1 MELSDSNDSK
11 PETRSPLGIDLNEIP
26 SSSFAET
33 LPDSAEPDSF
43 SIVRAIHENPDPAPG
58 EAAGVPV
65 GNEGEQCGACGLP
78 AAMAGAGRVVVCD
91 GCERGFHLACS
102 GVSGSFSAGEEW
114 VCGVCVGRGVRS
126 KRWPLGFKA
135 KKRILDINASPP
147 SDGDGEGEEMQ
158 ELMRQHMP
166 GDNSFV
172 GNGLGA
178 PLTYM
183 NSLYNGFGAQKAPRI
198 VTHAVKMGFE
208 DIVHCM
214 RTRDRSFDE
223 IDLDSPL
230 RMLRNSNN
238 TAIRFPTRT
247 PSDIFLQALREFVS
261 ERHGVLEEGWRVEL
275 KPSMSGCDLFAVY
288 YSPDG
293 KTFGSVAEVASYL
306 GLMSNYNPM
315 DAEIKCEGASHQERL
330 HMPRKRKSARFS
342 IASGF
347 PENKGSL
354 ISGYYK
360 EFPRDGQIVEKHAK
374 KSCIMEVTEALQD
387 DKSNSGSEQINDGF
401 PVQFED
407 FFVLSL
413 GVVDKRPSYHDASL
427 IFPPGY
433 RSCWHD
439 KTTGSL
445 FVCEVLDGGDSGPI
459 FKIRRC
465 SCSAL
470 PLPIGSTVLF
480 WPKIEQTSSQ
490 NNDGDANYCN
500 NKEFGDDGSIQ
511 SILTD
516 PCPPTENDILTCLK
530 SILKETCV
538 VQHIDK
544 SQLEAGLMCE
554 KSGDMLTD
562 EIGEISVEGHSLS
575 DAWRTIS
582 QKFIDVCS
590 EISKRKGA
598 LKFSC
603 KHAGK
608 EMGSSNWDLMD
619 GKYKETLTPLAK
631 FCGFPVSLSLPSEY
645 QANELETWA
654 EELTKWLEQDRFGLD
669 AEFVQEIIEELPGV
683 EACSQYE
690 YLRKRSSY
698 SGSSTIRN
706 GLLKIKTP
714 DGLECEG
721 EKGLEGLFGNSKK
734 PRSADNRG
742 PPAGKPLCLRLP
754 SELLGDFQQVW
765 ELLWRFGEVMGLQ
778 ETFLANELE
787 EELINPWSNQSN
799 FFHKFGC
806 ENQGTDVLSLSRID
820 SMGEKNVSPSGDS
833 CMENSTENPHSFI
846 QMETGEMMGADQARL
861 APPSYRRC
869 FGVTLT
875 KVHSSLLGVLIGELQ
890 SKVAAL
896 VHPNF
901 DSGESKSKR
910 GRKKDLDSTAPAKKV
925 KLSVLP
931 INELTWPELARRYM
945 LSFLSMDGNLD
956 SAEIASRESVKVFR
970 CLQGDGGVLCGS
982 LTGVA
987 GMEADALLLAEA
999 TKRIFGS
1006 LNRRSDVLTV
1016 EDEGPDQNVSCEK
1029 NFVNGG
1035 DIPEWAKLLE
1045 PVRKLP
1051 TNVGTRIRKCVY
1063 EALDKD
1069 PPEWAKKKLEHSIS
1083 KQVYKGNASGPTKKA
1098 VLSVLADVQNEC
1110 QTQKSEKGTSKK
1122 KIVLSVSDIIMKK
1135 CRIIL
1140 RRAAAADDS
1149 KVFCNLL
1156 GRKLMNSSDN
1166 GDEGLLGSPAL
1177 VSRPLDFRT
1186 IDLRL
1191 AVGAYGGSHETFLED
1206 VRELWSNV
1214 RSAFTD
1220 QPDLVDLAESLS
1232 QNFESLYEEEVLIL
1246 VQKLVEYAKLENL
1259 NAEIKKEISNILAST
1274 SDIPKAPWDE
1284 GVCKVCGIDKDD
1296 DSVLLCDTCD
1306 AEYHTYCLNPPL
1318 ARIPEGNWY
1327 CPACV
1332 SKRMGQD
1339 ALQPSH
1345 VIIRR
1350 RGKKYQGEVTRGYLE
1365 ALAHLAAVMEEKEY
1379 WQFSVD
1385 ERASLL
1391 KFLCD
1396 ELLNS
1401 ALIRQHLERCAETT
1415 FELHQKLRSSYAE
1428 WKNLKS
1434 KEDSVAARAAKF
1446 DTSMTITVGD
1456 CVKDDGDQLPSD
1468 GEEGAD
1474 LNGSNK
1480 YASGPRTEK
1489 SFTSNGQCFNPMDT
1503 EAQLNGEQA
1512 ITDVSKVLS
1521 EKSDISFRRTELPV
1535 SNPLPQEIDDSR
1547 KETNF
1552 HGKLEESKGMD
1563 VASPPSPSD
1572 SIGQCQSSDAT
1583 RLHAAKQVPSVAENE
1598 SQSHHLE
1605 LNTIKSDI
1613 QHLQDV
1619 ITSLESQLLKLSIRK
1634 EFLGS
1639 DSSGRLY
1646 WISAMPGGYPQV
1658 IVDGSLVL
1666 HKRRNFLGD
1675 EVQRHCTLVNCNFT
1689 SSTIDTGIKAQ
1700 GSKASCPFVYNAKD
1714 SISVGSPW
1722 VTYQSD
1728 AEIEGLI
1735 NWLNDNDPKEKE
1747 LKEAICQKLKFQN
1760 YQKMRKQVQDE
1771 SQATFSVSDVS
1782 DKASVPSFLVTKAGM
1797 LLEKKYGPC
1806 IESEITESV
1815 KKQGKKAK
1823 VITEDKMYRCKCLEP
1838 VWPSRN
1844 HCISCHKTFFT
1855 DVDFEDH
1862 NDGKCTLDPP
1872 ANDKGKSVGDSSK
1885 RKWDMKSDGNRVGC
1899 TDMEIDE
1906 NSGGGHSEMSS
1917 RLIKFQTD
1925 GVVCPYDFEEISSKF
1940 VTRGSNEELVREIG
1954 LIGSDGVPSFVS
1966 SVPHLFDDPTL
1977 MPVPPHQE
1985 IEDLGDE
1992 AKAAKKPSFLQGDGS
2007 FKRSL
2012 VNEVKVQK
2020 SKRPALRCLEQR
2032 DRISPADK
2040 YSPELGNGRCCVVPQ
2055 SSLRPLVGKVS
2066 QLLRQLKIN
2075 LLDMDAA
2082 LSEEALRPS
2091 KAFMERRWAWR
2102 SFVKSAETIY
2112 EMVQSTIAF
2121 EDMIKTEYLR
2131 NEWWYWSSLSA
2142 AAKVSTMSSLA
2153 LRIYSLDAVIFYEKS
2168 SVFHSIDNLKPSSI
2182 PGTSVDHG
2190 VKCNSPPWHIKTD
2203 SNGLEALS
2211 VAAIRLIFYAHFRSS
2226 AIDNYDNNVGINKP
2240 MGTTTLR

>member
-1 MELSDSNDSK
+1 MN
-11 PETRSPLGIDLNEIP
+11 G
-26 SSSFAET
+26 
-33 LPDSAEPDSF
+33 
-43 SIVRAIHENPDPAPG
+43 G
-58 EAAGVPV
+58 
-65 GNEGEQCGACGLP
+65 
-78 AAMAGAGRVVVCD
+78 GRVVVCD

-102 GVSGSFSAGEEW
+102 GASGSFSAGEEW
-114 VCGVCVGRGVRS
+114 VCGVCVDRGVRS
-126 KRWPLGFKA
+126 KRWTLGFQA
-135 KKRILDINASPP
+135 KKRVLDINASPP
-147 SDGDGEGEEMQ
+147 SDGDGEGDEMH

-172 GNGLGA
+172 GKGLGA

-183 NSLYNGFGAQKAPRI
+183 NSLFSGNGFGSQKAPRI

-208 DIVHCM
+208 DIMHHM

-223 IDLDSPL
+223 VDLDSPL

-238 TAIRFPTRT
+238 TAIRFPTRN
-247 PSDIFLQALREFVS
+247 PSDVFLQALREFVS

-275 KPSMSGCDLFAVY
+275 KHSMSGCDLYAVY
-288 YSPDG
+288 CAPDG

-306 GLMSNYNPM
+306 GLVSSYNPM
-315 DAEIKCEGASHQERL
+315 DAEIKHEGGSHQERL
-330 HMPRKRKSARFS
+330 NLPRKRKSTRFKIS
-342 IASGF
+342 GGF

-360 EFPRDGQIVEKHAK
+360 EFPCDGQTAERHSN
-374 KSCIMEVTEALQD
+374 KSGIMKISEAMQD
-387 DKSNSGSEQINDGF
+387 DKSCSGSEQINDGL

-413 GVVDKRPSYHDASL
+413 GVVDTRPSYHDASL
-427 IFPPGY
+427 IFPIGY
-433 RSCWHD
+433 KSCWHD
-439 KTTGSL
+439 KITGSL
-445 FVCEVLDGGDSGPI
+445 FTCEVLDGGDSGPI

-465 SCSAL
+465 PCSAL

-480 WPKIEQTSSQ
+480 LPKIDSSH
-490 NNDGDANYCN
+490 NNEGDASYCN
-500 NKEFGDDGSIQ
+500 NKEFDDDDNIQ
-511 SILTD
+511 RILTD
-516 PCPPTENDILTCLK
+516 PFPPIENDILTCLK
-530 SILKETCV
+530 SSLKETYD
-538 VQHIDK
+538 VQNIDK
-544 SQLEAGLMCE
+544 PQLEAGLMCE
-554 KSGDMLTD
+554 KSGDKLID
-562 EIGEISVEGHSLS
+562 EIGEISVEEHSFS
-575 DAWRTIS
+575 DAWRIIS
-582 QKFIDVCS
+582 QKFIDACS
-590 EISKRKGA
+590 AISKSKGA

-603 KHAGK
+603 KHAGQ
-608 EMGSSNWDLMD
+608 ETGSSYWDMMD
-619 GKYKETLTPLAK
+619 GKYKKTLTPLAK
-631 FCGFPVSLSLPSEY
+631 FCGFPVSLSLPFEY
-645 QANELETWA
+645 QANELLETGT
-654 EELTKWLEQDRFGLD
+654 EELTKWMEQDRFGLD

-683 EACSQYE
+683 EACSRYE
-690 YLRKRSSY
+690 SLRKRSSY
-698 SGSSTIRN
+698 SGSLTIRN
-706 GLLKIKTP
+706 GFLKIKTP

-721 EKGLEGLFGNSKK
+721 EKGLDGLFGKSKK
-734 PRSADNRG
+734 PRLVDDRG
-742 PPAGKPLCLRLP
+742 LPAGKPLCLRLP
-754 SELLGDFQQVW
+754 PELLGDFHQVW
-765 ELLWRFGEVMGLQ
+765 ELLWRFGEAMGLQ

-787 EELINPWSNQSN
+787 EELINPWSNHSN
-799 FFHKFGC
+799 FFHKFCC
-806 ENQGTDVLSLSRID
+806 ENQGSDVLSLSRID
-820 SMGEKNVSPSGDS
+820 SMGEKNVSPSS
-833 CMENSTENPHSFI
+833 CMENSTENANQFI
-846 QMETGEMMGADQARL
+846 QMETGEMMEADQARL
-861 APPSYRRC
+861 APLSYIYRRC

-875 KVHSSLLGVLIGELQ
+875 KVHSSLLAVLIGELQ

-896 VHPNF
+896 VDPNF

-910 GRKKDLDSTAPAKKV
+910 GRKKDLDSTDPSKKV

-956 SAEIASRESVKVFR
+956 SAEITARESAKVFR

-1006 LNRRSDVLTV
+1006 LNRQSDVLSV
-1016 EDEGPDQNVSCEK
+1016 EDEGAGQNVACEK

-1045 PVRKLP
+1045 PVKKLP

-1063 EALDKD
+1063 EALEKD
-1069 PPEWAKKKLEHSIS
+1069 PPEWAKEKLRHSIS
-1083 KQVYKGNASGPTKKA
+1083 KEVYKGNASGPTKKA

-1110 QTQKSEKGTSKK
+1110 LMQKSEKETSKK
-1122 KIVLSVSDIIMKK
+1122 KTVLTVSDIIMKQ

-1149 KVFCNLL
+1149 RVFCNLL

-1166 GDEGLLGSPAL
+1166 DNEGLLGPPAM

-1191 AVGAYGGSHETFLED
+1191 AVGAYGGSHEAFLED
-1206 VRELWSNV
+1206 FRELWSNV

-1232 QNFESLYEEEVLIL
+1232 QNFESLYEEEVLVL
-1246 VQKLVEYAKLENL
+1246 VQKFAEYAKLDCL
-1259 NAEIKKEISNILAST
+1259 NAETKEEINNILAST

-1332 SKRMGQD
+1332 GMRMVQD

-1350 RGKKYQGEVTRGYLE
+1350 RGKRFPGEVTCGYLE

-1385 ERASLL
+1385 ERTFLL

-1415 FELHQKLRSSYAE
+1415 FELHQKLRSAYAE

-1434 KEDSVAARAAKF
+1434 KEDFVAARAAKF
-1446 DTSMTITVGD
+1446 ETSVINADGD
-1456 CVKDDGDQLPSD
+1456 GVKDDDDRLPSD
-1468 GEEGAD
+1468 GEEGGAD

-1480 YASGPRTEK
+1480 YASCTRMEE

-1503 EAQLNGEQA
+1503 EAQLKGEQA
-1512 ITDVSKVLS
+1512 IVDVSKVLS
-1521 EKSDISFRRTELPV
+1521 DKSDKYSRTSELPV
-1535 SNPLPQEIDDSR
+1535 SNPFPQEIDDSR

-1552 HGKLEESKGMD
+1552 HGKLEESKGRD
-1563 VASPPSPSD
+1563 VASPSSPSNCN
-1572 SIGQCQSSDAT
+1572 GPCQSSDAT
-1583 RLHAAKQVPSVAENE
+1583 SLHATKQVSSVAENE
-1598 SQSHHLE
+1598 SQSHHFE

-1613 QHLQDV
+1613 QHLQDL
-1619 ITSLESQLLKLSIRK
+1619 ITGLESQLLKLSIRK
-1634 EFLGS
+1634 EVLGT

-1646 WISAMPGGYPQV
+1646 WISAMPGGYHQV

-1666 HKRRNFLGD
+1666 HKRRNFLGN
-1675 EVQRHCTLVNCNFT
+1675 EVWRHSTSVNWNFT
-1689 SSTIDTGIKAQ
+1689 PATRDTGIEAQ

-1714 SISVGSPW
+1714 AISVGPTW
-1722 VTYQSD
+1722 YTYQSD
-1728 AEIEGLI
+1728 AEIGGLI

-1760 YQKMRKQVQDE
+1760 HEKMRKEVHDE
-1771 SQATFSVSDVS
+1771 CPAAFSLSDIS
-1782 DKASVPSFLVTKAGM
+1782 DKASVPCFLVYKAAM

-1806 IESEITESV
+1806 LESEITESV
-1815 KKQGKKAK
+1815 KKHGKKAE
-1823 VITEDKMYRCKCLEP
+1823 VIIEDKVYRCKCLEP

-1844 HCISCHKTFFT
+1844 HCVSCHKTFFT

-1872 ANDKGKSVGDSSK
+1872 ANDKGKSVSDPLK
-1885 RKWDMKSDGNRVGC
+1885 RKGHMKSDGYQVGC
-1899 TDMEIDE
+1899 TVDMEIDE
-1906 NSGGGHSEMSS
+1906 NSKTGHLETSS

-1925 GVVCPYDFEEISSKF
+1925 GVVCPYDFEEISTKF
-1940 VTRGSNEELVREIG
+1940 VTRDSNKELVQEIG
-1954 LIGSDGVPSFVS
+1954 LISSDGVLSFVS
-1966 SVPHLFDDPTL
+1966 SVPHFVGDPTL
-1977 MPVPPHQE
+1977 SFVPPHQE
-1985 IEDLGDE
+1985 VEGLGDE
-1992 AKAAKKPSFLQGDGS
+1992 VKAAKRPGLSLVNWSVGNGVKEGFSDGS
-2007 FKRSL
+2007 FKRS
-2012 VNEVKVQK
+2012 VSNEIKVQK
-2020 SKRPALRCLEQR
+2020 NKRPALRCSEQR

-2040 YSPELGNGRCCVVPQ
+2040 YSLEMGNGRRCVVPQ

-2066 QLLRQLKIN
+2066 QLLRQLKIT

-2082 LSEEALRPS
+2082 ISEEALRPS
-2091 KAFMERRWAWR
+2091 KACMERRWAWR

-2112 EMVQSTIAF
+2112 EMVQATIAF
-2121 EDMIKTEYLR
+2121 EDMIKTDYLR

-2153 LRIYSLDAVIFYEKS
+2153 LRIYSLDAVIVYEKS
-2168 SVFHSIDNLKPSSI
+2168 PEFHSIDNLKPSSI
-2182 PGTSVDHG
+2182 PGSKLLSNSDLPE
-2190 VKCNSPPWHIKTD
+2190 KCKVSRKAGKKRKEPE
-2203 SNGLEALS
+2203 G
-2211 VAAIRLIFYAHFRSS
+2211 
-2226 AIDNYDNNVGINKP
+2226 
-2240 MGTTTLR
+2240 

>member
-1 MELSDSNDSK
+1 MELTDSNDSK
-11 PETRSPLGIDLNEIP
+11 PDTRSPLGIDLNEIP
-26 SSSFAET
+26 SSSFTET
-33 LPDSAEPDSF
+33 LPESAEPDSF
-43 SIVRAIHENPDPAPG
+43 SVVRAIHENPDPALG
-58 EAAGVPV
+58 EPAGVPI
-65 GNEGEQCGACGLP
+65 GNEREQCGACGLP
-78 AAMAGAGRVVVCD
+78 EAMAGGGRVVVCD

-102 GVSGSFSAGEEW
+102 GASGSFSAGEEW

-135 KKRILDINASPP
+135 KKRVLDINASPP
-147 SDGDGEGEEMQ
+147 SDGDGEGDEMQ
-158 ELMRQHMP
+158 ELTRQHMR

-172 GNGLGA
+172 GKGLGA

-183 NSLYNGFGAQKAPRI
+183 NSLFSDNGFGSQKAPRI

-208 DIVHCM
+208 DIMHRM
-214 RTRDRSFDE
+214 QTRDRSFDD

-238 TAIRFPTRT
+238 TAIRFPTRN
-247 PSDIFLQALREFVS
+247 PSDVFLQALREFVS

-275 KPSMSGCDLFAVY
+275 KHSMSGCDLYAVY
-288 YSPDG
+288 CAPDG

-306 GLMSNYNPM
+306 GLVSSYNPM
-315 DAEIKCEGASHQERL
+315 DAEIKHEGGSHRERL
-330 HMPRKRKSARFS
+330 HLPRKRKSTRFKIS
-342 IASGF
+342 GGF

-354 ISGYYK
+354 INGYYK
-360 EFPRDGQIVEKHAK
+360 EFPCDGQILEKHVN
-374 KSCIMEVTEALQD
+374 KSCIMKITEAMQD
-387 DKSNSGSEQINDGF
+387 DKSISGSEQINDGL

-407 FFVLSL
+407 FFVLTL
-413 GVVDKRPSYHDASL
+413 GVVDTRPSYHDASL
-427 IFPPGY
+427 IFPIGY
-433 RSCWHD
+433 KSCWHD
-439 KTTGSL
+439 KITGSL
-445 FVCEVLDGGDSGPI
+445 FTCEVLDGGDSGPI

-480 WPKIEQTSSQ
+480 LPKIEQTSSH
-490 NNDGDANYCN
+490 NNEGYASYFN
-500 NKEFGDDGSIQ
+500 NKEFDDDDSIQ
-511 SILTD
+511 RILTD
-516 PCPPTENDILTCLK
+516 PCPPIENDILTCLK
-530 SILKETCV
+530 SSLKETYI
-538 VQHIDK
+538 VQRIDE
-544 SQLEAGLMCE
+544 SQHEAGLMCE
-554 KSGDMLTD
+554 KSGDKLID
-562 EIGEISVEGHSLS
+562 EIGEISVEDHSFS
-575 DAWRTIS
+575 DAWRIIS
-582 QKFIDVCS
+582 QKFIDACS

-608 EMGSSNWDLMD
+608 EIGSSYWDMMD
-619 GKYKETLTPLAK
+619 GKYKETLIPLAK
-631 FCGFPVSLSLPSEY
+631 FCGFPVSLSLPFEY
-645 QANELETWA
+645 RANELETWT
-654 EELTKWLEQDRFGLD
+654 EELTKWLEQGRFGLD

-683 EACSQYE
+683 EACSRYE
-690 YLRKRSSY
+690 SLRKRSSY
-698 SGSSTIRN
+698 SGSLTIRN
-706 GLLKIKTP
+706 GHLKIKTP
-714 DGLECEG
+714 DGLECDG
-721 EKGLEGLFGNSKK
+721 EEGLDGLFRKSKK
-734 PRSADNRG
+734 PRLVDDHG
-742 PPAGKPLCLRLP
+742 LPAGKPLSLRLP
-754 SELLGDFQQVW
+754 PELFGDFHQVW

-778 ETFLANELE
+778 EIFLANELE
-787 EELINPWSNQSN
+787 QELINPWSNHSN

-820 SMGEKNVSPSGDS
+820 SMYEKNVSPSGDS
-833 CMENSTENPHSFI
+833 CMANSTENPHPFI
-846 QMETGEMMGADQARL
+846 QMETGEMMEADQARL
-861 APPSYRRC
+861 APLSYRRC
-869 FGVTLT
+869 FGMALT
-875 KVHSSLLGVLIGELQ
+875 KVHSSLLAVLISELQ

-896 VHPNF
+896 VDPNF

-910 GRKKDLDSTAPAKKV
+910 GRKKDLDSTAPSKKV

-956 SAEIASRESVKVFR
+956 SAEITARESAKVFR

-999 TKRIFGS
+999 TKKIFGS
-1006 LNRRSDVLTV
+1006 LNRQSDVLTV
-1016 EDEGPDQNVSCEK
+1016 EDEGAGQNVACEK

-1045 PVRKLP
+1045 PVKKLP

-1063 EALDKD
+1063 EALEKD
-1069 PPEWAKKKLEHSIS
+1069 PPEWAREKLRHSIS
-1083 KQVYKGNASGPTKKA
+1083 KEVYKGNASGPTKKA

-1110 QTQKSEKGTSKK
+1110 STQKSDKETSKK
-1122 KIVLSVSDIIMKK
+1122 KIVLTVSDVIMKQ

-1166 GDEGLLGSPAL
+1166 DDEGLLGPPAM

-1206 VRELWSNV
+1206 VRELWSDV

-1220 QPDLVDLAESLS
+1220 QPDLVDSVESLS
-1232 QNFESLYEEEVLIL
+1232 QNFESLYEEEVLVL
-1246 VQKLVEYAKLENL
+1246 VQKFAEYAKLDCL
-1259 NAEIKKEISNILAST
+1259 NAETKKEINNILVST

-1332 SKRMGQD
+1332 GMRMVQD

-1350 RGKKYQGEVTRGYLE
+1350 RSKKYQGEVTRGYLE
-1365 ALAHLAAVMEEKEY
+1365 ALAHLAAMMEEKEY
-1379 WQFSVD
+1379 WQLSVD
-1385 ERASLL
+1385 ERTFLL

-1415 FELHQKLRSSYAE
+1415 FELHQKLRTAYAE

-1434 KEDSVAARAAKF
+1434 KEDFVAARAAKF
-1446 DTSMTITVGD
+1446 DTSVINANGD
-1456 CVKDDGDQLPSD
+1456 GVTDGGDRLPSAS
-1468 GEEGAD
+1468 EEGGAD

-1480 YASGPRTEK
+1480 YESGTHMEK
-1489 SFTSNGQCFNPMDT
+1489 SFTSNGQCVNPMDT
-1503 EAQLNGEQA
+1503 EARLKGEQA
-1512 ITDVSKVLS
+1512 IVDVSEVLS
-1521 EKSDISFRRTELPV
+1521 EKSDKSSRTSELPV
-1535 SNPLPQEIDDSR
+1535 SNPLAQEIDDSR
-1547 KETNF
+1547 KETDF
-1552 HGKLEESKGMD
+1552 HGKLEESKGTD
-1563 VASPPSPSD
+1563 LVSPSSPSD
-1572 SIGQCQSSDAT
+1572 CNGQCHSSDAT
-1583 RLHAAKQVPSVAENE
+1583 SLHAAKQVSSVAENE

-1613 QHLQDV
+1613 KHQQDL
-1619 ITSLESQLLKLSIRK
+1619 ITSLESQLIKLSIRK

-1646 WISAMPGGYPQV
+1646 WISAMPGGYPQI

-1666 HKRRNFLGD
+1666 HKRRNFLGN
-1675 EVQRHCTLVNCNFT
+1675 EAQRHSTSVNLNFT
-1689 SSTIDTGIKAQ
+1689 SATRDTSIKAQ

-1714 SISVGSPW
+1714 AISVGPSW

-1728 AEIEGLI
+1728 PEIERLI

-1760 YQKMRKQVQDE
+1760 YQKMRKEVQDE
-1771 SQATFSVSDVS
+1771 CQAAFSLSNIS
-1782 DKASVPSFLVTKAGM
+1782 DKASVPSFLVTKAAM
-1797 LLEKKYGPC
+1797 SLEKKYGPC
-1806 IESEITESV
+1806 LESEITESV
-1815 KKQGKKAK
+1815 KKHGKKAE
-1823 VITEDKMYRCKCLEP
+1823 VIIEDKVYRCKCLEP

-1844 HCISCHKTFFT
+1844 HCISCHKTFLT
-1855 DVDFEDH
+1855 DVDFKDH

-1872 ANDKGKSVGDSSK
+1872 ANDKGKSVSDSVK
-1885 RKWDMKSDGNRVGC
+1885 GKGDMKSDANRVGC
-1899 TDMEIDE
+1899 TVDMEIDE
-1906 NSGGGHSEMSS
+1906 NSKGGHSEMSS
-1917 RLIKFQTD
+1917 RLTKFQTD
-1925 GVVCPYDFEEISSKF
+1925 GVVCPYDFEEISTKF
-1940 VTRGSNEELVREIG
+1940 VTRDSNKELVQEIG
-1954 LIGSDGVPSFVS
+1954 LISSDGVPSFVS
-1966 SVPHLFDDPTL
+1966 SVPHFVGDPSL
-1977 MPVPPHQE
+1977 LIVLPHQE
-1985 IEDLGDE
+1985 IEGLGDE
-1992 AKAAKKPSFLQGDGS
+1992 VKAAKRPGLSLGNWSVGNGVKEGFSDGS
-2007 FKRSL
+2007 FKRSAA
-2012 VNEVKVQK
+2012 NDIKAQK
-2020 SKRPALRCLEQR
+2020 NRRPALRCSEQR
-2032 DRISPADK
+2032 DRISLAGK
-2040 YSPELGNGRCCVVPQ
+2040 YSPELGKGRCCVVPQ
-2055 SSLRPLVGKVS
+2055 SSLRPVVGKIS

-2091 KAFMERRWAWR
+2091 KACMERRWAWR

-2112 EMVQSTIAF
+2112 EMVQATIAF

-2153 LRIYSLDAVIFYEKS
+2153 LRIYSLDAIIVYEKS
-2168 SVFHSIDNLKPSSI
+2168 SEFLLIDHLKPSSI
-2182 PGTSVDHG
+2182 PGPKLLS
-2190 VKCNSPPWHIKTD
+2190 NSDLPEKSKVSRKT
-2203 SNGLEALS
+2203 GKKRKEPE
-2211 VAAIRLIFYAHFRSS
+2211 
-2226 AIDNYDNNVGINKP
+2226 G
-2240 MGTTTLR
+2240 

>member
-1 MELSDSNDSK
+1 MELTDSNDSK

-26 SSSFAET
+26 SSSFTET
-33 LPDSAEPDSF
+33 LPDTAEPDSF
-43 SIVRAIHENPDPAPG
+43 SIVRAIHENPDPALG

-65 GNEGEQCGACGLP
+65 GNEGEQCGACGLS
-78 AAMAGAGRVVVCD
+78 AAISGGGGRVVVCD
-91 GCERGFHLACS
+91 GCERGFHLSCS
-102 GVSGSFSAGEEW
+102 GVSGMLSPGEEW
-114 VCGVCVGRGVRS
+114 VCGVCHGRGVRS

-158 ELMRQHMP
+158 ELMRQHMT
-166 GDNSFV
+166 GDNSFD

-178 PLTYM
+178 PLTHI
-183 NSLYNGFGAQKAPRI
+183 NSLYAGNGFGSQKAPRI

-208 DIVHCM
+208 DIVHRM

-223 IDLDSPL
+223 VDLGSPL
-230 RMLRNSNN
+230 RMLRTSNN
-238 TAIRFPTRT
+238 TAIRFPTRN

-261 ERHGVLEEGWRVEL
+261 ERHGILEEGWRVEL
-275 KPSMSGCDLFAVY
+275 KHSMSGCDLYAVY
-288 YSPDG
+288 CAPDG

-306 GLMSNYNPM
+306 GLVSNYNPM
-315 DAEIKCEGASHQERL
+315 DAEIKREGASHQERL
-330 HMPRKRKSARFS
+330 HLPRKRKSTRFS
-342 IASGF
+342 FASGF

-354 ISGYYK
+354 ISGYCK
-360 EFPRDGQIVEKHAK
+360 EFPRDGQIVEKYAN
-374 KSCIMEVTEALQD
+374 KSCIMKVAEAVQD
-387 DKSNSGSEQINDGF
+387 DKSGCRSEQINDGL

-413 GVVDKRPSYHDASL
+413 GLVDTRPSYHDASL
-427 IFPPGY
+427 IFPIGY

-439 KTTGSL
+439 KITGSL
-445 FVCEVLDGGDSGPI
+445 FVCEILDGGDSGPI

-465 SCSAL
+465 SCSAF
-470 PLPIGSTVLF
+470 PLPTGSTVLF
-480 WPKIEQTSSQ
+480 LHKIEQTSSH
-490 NNDGDANYCN
+490 NNEGGASYYKNE
-500 NKEFGDDGSIQ
+500 EFDDDGSIQ
-511 SILTD
+511 RILTD
-516 PCPPTENDILTCLK
+516 PCPPMENDILNCLK
-530 SILKETCV
+530 SSLKETYDV
-538 VQHIDK
+538 HHINR

-554 KSGDMLTD
+554 KSGDTSID
-562 EIGEISVEGHSLS
+562 EIGEISVEEHSS
-575 DAWRTIS
+575 PDAWRIIS
-582 QKFIDVCS
+582 QKFFDACS
-590 EISKRKGA
+590 EVCKRKGA
-598 LKFSC
+598 LKFFC

-608 EMGSSNWDLMD
+608 GMGSSNWDMMD
-619 GKYKETLTPLAK
+619 EKYKETLTPLAK
-631 FCGFPVSLSLPSEY
+631 FCGFSPLLFEH

-654 EELTKWLEQDRFGLD
+654 EELKKWLEQDRFGLD
-669 AEFVQEIIEELPGV
+669 SEFVQEIIEELPGV

-690 YLRKRSSY
+690 SLRKRSSY
-698 SGSSTIRN
+698 SGSLTIRN
-706 GLLKIKTP
+706 GFLKIKTL
-714 DGLECEG
+714 DGFECEG
-721 EKGLEGLFGNSKK
+721 EKGLHGLFGKSKS
-734 PRSADNRG
+734 PRLVDDRG

-754 SELLGDFQQVW
+754 PELLGDFHQVW

-787 EELINPWSNQSN
+787 EELINPWSNHSN
-799 FFHKFGC
+799 FFNKFGC
-806 ENQGTDVLSLSRID
+806 ESQGSDVLSLSRVD
-820 SMGEKNVSPSGDS
+820 SMGGKNVPPSGGS
-833 CMENSTENPHSFI
+833 CVENSTENPHSFI
-846 QMETGEMMGADQARL
+846 QMETELMEADQARL
-861 APPSYRRC
+861 AYRRC

-896 VHPNF
+896 VDPNF

-910 GRKKDLDSTAPAKKV
+910 GRKKDLDSTTPAKKV

-956 SAEIASRESVKVFR
+956 SAEITARESSKVFR

-982 LTGVA
+982 LDGVA

-1006 LNRRSDVLTV
+1006 LNRQSDVLTI
-1016 EDEGPDQNVSCEK
+1016 EDEGPGQNDACEK
-1029 NFVNGG
+1029 NFVDGG

-1098 VLSVLADVQNEC
+1098 VLSVLADVQNDC
-1110 QTQKSEKGTSKK
+1110 STQKSEKETSKK
-1122 KIVLSVSDIIMKK
+1122 KIVLSVSDIIMKQ

-1166 GDEGLLGSPAL
+1166 DDEGLLGSPAM

-1191 AVGAYGGSHETFLED
+1191 AVGAYGGSHEAFLED
-1206 VRELWSNV
+1206 IRELWNNV
-1214 RSAFTD
+1214 RSAFAD

-1246 VQKLVEYAKLENL
+1246 VQKLAEYAKLECL
-1259 NAEIKKEISNILAST
+1259 NSETKKEINNILAST

-1332 SKRMGQD
+1332 SKRMVQD

-1365 ALAHLAAVMEEKEY
+1365 ALANLAAVMEEKEY

-1385 ERASLL
+1385 ERAFLL

-1401 ALIRQHLERCAETT
+1401 TLIRQHLERCAETT
-1415 FELHQKLRSSYAE
+1415 FELHQKLRSAYAE

-1434 KEDSVAARAAKF
+1434 KEDFVASRAAKF
-1446 DTSMTITVGD
+1446 DTSMISAVRDGIKDGGD
-1456 CVKDDGDQLPSD
+1456 RLPSD

-1480 YASGPRTEK
+1480 YASGTHTEK
-1489 SFTSNGQCFNPMDT
+1489 SFISNGQCFNPMNN
-1503 EAQLNGEQA
+1503 EAQLKGEQA
-1512 ITDVSKVLS
+1512 IMDASKVLP
-1521 EKSDISFRRTELPV
+1521 EKSDKSFRTSELPV

-1547 KETNF
+1547 NGTNC
-1552 HGKLEESKGMD
+1552 HGKLEESKGRD
-1563 VASPPSPSD
+1563 VVSPSSPSD
-1572 SIGQCQSSDAT
+1572 YNGQCRSSDAT
-1583 RLHAAKQVPSVAENE
+1583 SLHAAKPVSSVVENE

-1605 LNTIKSDI
+1605 LNTMKSDI
-1613 QHLQDV
+1613 QHLQDL

-1658 IVDGSLVL
+1658 IVDGSLEL
-1666 HKRRNFLGD
+1666 HKRSFLRD
-1675 EVQRHCTLVNCNFT
+1675 DVRRHCTSVNWNFISAT
-1689 SSTIDTGIKAQ
+1689 TDTGIKAQ

-1714 SISVGSPW
+1714 AISVGSPW

-1728 AEIEGLI
+1728 AEIEELI
-1735 NWLNDNDPKEKE
+1735 NWLNDDDPKEKE
-1747 LKEAICQKLKFQN
+1747 LKEAICQKLKFQS
-1760 YQKMRKQVQDE
+1760 YQKMRKQVPDE
-1771 SQATFSVSDVS
+1771 CQTASSLIDGS
-1782 DKASVPSFLVTKAGM
+1782 DKSVIPSFLVTKAAM

-1806 IESEITESV
+1806 FESEITESV
-1815 KKQGKKAK
+1815 KTQGKKAK
-1823 VITEDKMYRCKCLEP
+1823 VIIEDKMYRCKCLEP

-1844 HCISCHKTFFT
+1844 HCISCHKTFFS

-1862 NDGKCTLDPP
+1862 NDGKCTPNPP
-1872 ANDKGKSVGDSSK
+1872 ANDKGNSVGDSLK
-1885 RKWDMKSDGNRVGC
+1885 RKGNMKSDGNLVGC
-1899 TDMEIDE
+1899 NVDMEGDE
-1906 NSGGGHSEMSS
+1906 NSKGGHSEMSS
-1917 RLIKFQTD
+1917 RLITYQND
-1925 GVVCPYDFEEISSKF
+1925 GVVCPYDFEEISTTF
-1940 VTRGSNEELVREIG
+1940 VTRDSNEELVREIG
-1954 LIGSDGVPSFVS
+1954 LISSDGIPSFAS
-1966 SVPHLFDDPTL
+1966 SVPHFVGDPTL
-1977 MPVPPHQE
+1977 VLVPHQE

-1992 AKAAKKPSFLQGDGS
+1992 VKAAKRPGLSQGNCNVTNGVKEGFSDGS
-2007 FKRSL
+2007 FKRS
-2012 VNEVKVQK
+2012 VANEFKVQK
-2020 SKRPALRCLEQR
+2020 YKRPQR

-2040 YSPELGNGRCCVVPQ
+2040 FSPKLSNGRCCVVPQ

-2066 QLLRQLKIN
+2066 QIMRQLKIN

-2091 KAFMERRWAWR
+2091 KSCTERRWAWR
-2102 SFVKSAETIY
+2102 SFVKSAQTIY
-2112 EMVQSTIAF
+2112 EMVQATIAF
-2121 EDMIKTEYLR
+2121 EDMIKTEYMR

-2142 AAKVSTMSSLA
+2142 AAKVSTISSLA
-2153 LRIYSLDAVIFYEKS
+2153 LRIYSLDGVIVYENS
-2168 SVFHSIDNLKPSSI
+2168 SEFHSIDNLKPSSI
-2182 PGTSVDHG
+2182 PGPKLLSNSDLPE
-2190 VKCNSPPWHIKTD
+2190 KCKVSRKT
-2203 SNGLEALS
+2203 NFMEAPMVLDAPEDQLARFVLS
-2211 VAAIRLIFYAHFRSS
+2211 
-2226 AIDNYDNNVGINKP
+2226 KP
-2240 MGTTTLR
+2240 LL